1 MSASTP
7 STAFPC
13 PALHR
18 TNIAQLGC
26 ISPQGLFFFL
36 KVSEL
41 QQSVTN
47 QMRTSF
53 LSGNHVSC
61 VIQPFYSKNTHFIFY
76 LQDVELSSMYLKFQ
90 QKFFLGLNNYKCR
103 LFSAYLSIVCNGFF
117 MLLFCFLFI
126 GELMLECHVVSCLK
140 NKIKNNVGVF
150 NGFIYLDF
158 SFKLTSV
165 LILFFF

>member
-7 STAFPC
+7 STALQC

-18 TNIAQLGC
+18 TNIGVVRVHFTTRT
-26 ISPQGLFFFL
+26 FFFFLFL

-76 LQDVELSSMYLKFQ
+76 LQDVELSSMHLKFQ
-90 QKFFLGLNNYKCR
+90 QKSFLLRVNNYKCS
-103 LFSAYLSIVCNGFF
+103 LLSAYLSIFCNGFF

-140 NKIKNNVGVF
+140 KQNKEQCWR
-150 NGFIYLDF
+150 L
-158 SFKLTSV
+158 
-165 LILFFF
+165 